1 MIPLSLSLAFLSLL
15 RVLPSRGAALVD
27 FQVAQPPIVPH
38 NAKQC
43 TIQVLQSVHIPL
55 LSYSLTLYA

>member
-1 MIPLSLSLAFLSLL
+1 MRWPRLLGIFLLQKNIEIIGVNGQGTS
-15 RVLPSRGAALVD
+15 VPPLVD

-43 TIQVLQSVHIPL
+43 TINILQ
-55 LSYSLTLYA
+55 